1 MAQTTAQVSE
11 QEVSA
16 APATVKADVLDQLLK
31 PEVQEALTVLVDQ
44 LPRLTEMMTLLTKT
58 YDLANKVANDRVLI
72 QDMVGGIQE
81 VVKPIEE
88 KVKGYASVAIEANDR
103 ADQSDAT
110 IGLFGMLKLLKDPEL
125 QKMLRFSQA
134 YLDILSER
142 KKQDHL

>member
-11 QEVSA
+11 QEVSV

-81 VVKPIEE
+81 VVKPLEE
-88 KVKGYASVAIEANDR
+88 KVKGYASAAIEANDR
-103 ADQSDAT
+103 ADQSEAT